1 MQIKRKQKVTDRLEL
16 QDENGEIKVI
26 IDVDIDVDRMMND
39 INKSQNQIIRAQMDL
54 SKVKNEITVQ
64 NYGTA
69 ILEMINVI
77 FGSENA
83 EKILNHYDNRYTEM
97 LEDIMPYI
105 TEDIMPKIRRVAD
118 DRMKRMKEM
127 HRRK

>member
-16 QDENGEIKVI
+16 QDENGEIKVV

-64 NYGTA
+64 NYGVA

-77 FGSENA
+77 FGTENA
-83 EKILNHYDNRYTEM
+83 EKILNHYDNKYTEM

-105 TEDIMPKIRRVAD
+105 TEDIMPKIRKVAD

>member
-77 FGSENA
+77 FGSE
-83 EKILNHYDNRYTEM
+83 KILNHYDNRYTEM